1 MPNSE
6 GRRYIEGFF
15 FLPLNISALAV
26 VQSWF
31 WYLSAPNMERLWLP
45 WSLLGTGV
53 LAGEASLLVLDRGV
67 EPDLGAGLLVGVF
80 GREME
85 DLPEETEE
93 TEERGVD
100 CLLILFC

>member
-1 MPNSE
+1 M
-6 GRRYIEGFF
+6 
-15 FLPLNISALAV
+15 
-26 VQSWF
+26 
-31 WYLSAPNMERLWLP
+31 
-45 WSLLGTGV
+45 
-53 LAGEASLLVLDRGV
+53 LVLDRGV